1 MLTRRM
7 NSRAVIKSWDWHYR
21 VGFDSTLSKE
31 IESIAKGL
39 GTTAERHIL
48 IEQLEVFSSMVSIS
62 ALFDA
67 LEETP
72 DRFQE
77 LLSGINTQRLLYV
90 PPLLATALKKRIEQ
104 LPARQ
109 NSEMTELAGLI
120 DEASTLRHKNYNK
133 DIFSPVFGAELDD
146 LTSSVL
152 EKSPSTPEDTLIE
165 RNDLKRRVNS
175 LLALL
180 LDHRH
185 IQATLGKAP
194 VPNFDVVFKEGSGF
208 AEYWP
213 AELLDTESN
222 QLIVYESP
230 DQLRLGTLQTTLAH
244 EVLGH
249 GVFYEAES
257 RYSLPLFDHGAMCL
271 IEGWATWCEWNAS
284 ATPHG
289 KYFRS
294 ARLYGLRHFYEEDVE
309 NLLVNIPND
318 IRKLG
323 YSEGAVSAGLMYFF
337 QYPGF
342 SLSYTL
348 GALWFE
354 KRFKS
359 SSPIDFLKSLNERP
373 WGDFFKTW

>member
-1 MLTRRM
+1 M
-7 NSRAVIKSWDWHYR
+7 NSRVVIKSWDWHYR
-21 VGFDSTLSKE
+21 VGFDTTLAQE
-31 IESIAKGL
+31 IKLVADGL
-39 GTTAERHIL
+39 GATTERHIL
-48 IEQLEVFSSMVSIS
+48 LEQLDVFSSMVSIS
-62 ALFDA
+62 ALCDA

-77 LLSGINTQRLLYV
+77 LLAGINTQRLLYV
-90 PPLLATALKKRIEQ
+90 PPLLTPALKERIEQ
-104 LPARQ
+104 LPTRLD
-109 NSEMTELAGLI
+109 SEKIELAGLLDI
-120 DEASTLRHKNYNK
+120 ASTLRFRNYNK
-133 DIFSPVFGAELDD
+133 EIFGPVFGAELND
-146 LTSSVL
+146 LTSRGLGVM
-152 EKSPSTPEDTLIE
+152 PSAPEDTLIE
-165 RNDLKRRVNS
+165 RNDLKTRVNS
-175 LLALL
+175 LLGFL
-180 LDHRH
+180 LDRYH
-185 IQATLGKAP
+185 IQATLGEAP
-194 VPNFDVVFKEGSGF
+194 VPEFDVVFREGSGF

-213 AELLDTESN
+213 AELLGTESN
-222 QLIVYESP
+222 QLIVYENP

-249 GVFYEAES
+249 GVFYDAES
-257 RYSLPLFDHGAMCL
+257 RYSLPFLDHGAMCL

-323 YSEGAVSAGLMYFF
+323 YSDGAVSSGLMYVF

-354 KRFKS
+354 KKFQS
-359 SSPIDFLKSLNERP
+359 SSPIEFLKTLNGRP